1 MIMFFLNLIII
12 GALWAP
18 LSFAELPP
26 IVYGDDN
33 RIDTFESTSAL
44 YQRLAKSTAAQV
56 SKEKM
61 KVRGNTVELHGP
73 ALGQQFRLC
82 EKERFYHQ
90 PFIANC
96 SGFLV
101 APDIIAS
108 AGHCFEDRSDCT
120 QSSWVFNYKVDD
132 AKQRQVS
139 VSTNDV
145 YKCTEILEQSL
156 TDKTDF
162 ALIRLDRPVVGVTPV
177 KIATKP
183 AAIGTKVVMIG
194 HPSGLPQ
201 KITDNAVIK
210 SVSSTE
216 FKATLDAFQ
225 INSGSA
231 VFNAENG
238 ELLGILVRGLVDYRT
253 NKEYQCTEVNTTGE
267 DNVGEDVASYT
278 QFSELLKAHLLQ

>member
-1 MIMFFLNLIII
+1 MIMYFLNLLLL

-18 LSFAELPP
+18 LSFAGLPP

-44 YQRLAKSTAAQV
+44 YQRIAKSTAAMV

-73 ALGQQFRLC
+73 ELGRQFRLC

-101 APDIIAS
+101 APDILAS

-139 VSTNDV
+139 VTTNDV
-145 YKCTEILEQSL
+145 YKCTEILKQSL
-156 TDKTDF
+156 TETTDF
-162 ALIRLDRPVVGVTPV
+162 ALIRLDRPVVGVAPV
-177 KIATKP
+177 KLASKP
-183 AAIGTKVVMIG
+183 ITVGTKVVMIG

-201 KITDNAVIK
+201 KITDQAVVK
-210 SVSSTE
+210 SVSATE

-238 ELLGILVRGLVDYRT
+238 ELVGILVRGVVDYRT
-253 NKEYQCTEVNTTGE
+253 NREFQCTEVNTTGE
-267 DNVGEDVASYT
+267 EKEGEDVASYT
-278 QFSELLKAHLLQ
+278 QFEKYLKSYSAP

>member
-1 MIMFFLNLIII
+1 MFFLNLILI

-18 LSFAELPP
+18 LSFAVKPP
-26 IVYGDDN
+26 IIYGDDN

-177 KIATKP
+177 KLATKE
-183 AAIGTKVVMIG
+183 ITVGTKVVMIG

-201 KITDNAVIK
+201 KITDNAVVK
-210 SVSSTE
+210 SVSATE

-238 ELLGILVRGLVDYRT
+238 ELVGILVRGLVDYRT

-267 DNVGEDVASYT
+267 DNVGEDIASYT
-278 QFSELLKAHLLQ
+278 QFAKLLKAYSAP

>member
-1 MIMFFLNLIII
+1 MIMFFLNILFL

-18 LSFAELPP
+18 LSFAGLPP

-44 YQRLAKSTAAQV
+44 YQRIAKSTAAMV
-56 SKEKM
+56 PKEKM
-61 KVRGNTVELHGP
+61 KVRGNTVEL
-73 ALGQQFRLC
+73 LGQELGRQFRLC
-82 EKERFYHQ
+82 EKERYYHQ
-90 PFIANC
+90 PFVANC

-120 QSSWVFNYKVDD
+120 QNSWVFNYKVDD
-132 AKQRQVS
+132 AKQRHVS
-139 VSTNDV
+139 VSTSDV

-162 ALIRLDRPVVGVTPV
+162 ALIKLDRPVIGVTPV
-177 KIATKP
+177 KL
-183 AAIGTKVVMIG
+183 AAKEITVGTKVVMIG

-201 KITDNAVIK
+201 KITDQAVVK
-210 SVSSTE
+210 SVTATE

-238 ELLGILVRGLVDYRT
+238 ELVGILVRGLVDYRT

-278 QFSELLKAHLLQ
+278 QFSKLLKTYLAP

>member
-1 MIMFFLNLIII
+1 MFYRNLILI

-18 LSFAELPP
+18 LSFADLPP
-26 IVYGDDN
+26 IIYGDDN
-33 RIDTFESTSAL
+33 RVDTFESTPL
-44 YQRLAKSTAAQV
+44 YQRLAKSTAAMV
-56 SKEKM
+56 PKERM
-61 KVRGNTVELHGP
+61 KVRGNTVELHGKS
-73 ALGQQFRLC
+73 LGQQFRLC

-120 QSSWVFNYKVDD
+120 QNSWVFNYKVDD
-132 AKQRQVS
+132 EKQRQVS
-139 VSTNDV
+139 VSTSDV

-156 TDKTDF
+156 SGTTDF

-177 KIATKP
+177 KIATTQVSV
-183 AAIGTKVVMIG
+183 GTKVVMIG

-201 KITDNAVIK
+201 KVTDQAVVK
-210 SVSSTE
+210 SVTATE

-231 VFNAENG
+231 VFNADNG

-253 NKEYQCTEVNTTGE
+253 NKEYQCTEVNTTSE
-267 DNVGEDVASYT
+267 DNVGEDIASYT
-278 QFSELLKAHLLQ
+278 QFSELLKAYLSL